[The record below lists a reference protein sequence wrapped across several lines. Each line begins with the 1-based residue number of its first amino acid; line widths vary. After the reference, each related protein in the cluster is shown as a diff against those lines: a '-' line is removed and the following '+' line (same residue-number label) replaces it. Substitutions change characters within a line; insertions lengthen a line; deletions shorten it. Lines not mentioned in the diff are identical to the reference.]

1 MPDMLRDLHQV
12 VVIVKIEITALC
24 LCLYVLLDLGK

>member
-1 MPDMLRDLHQV
+1 MLRDLHQV
-12 VVIVKIEITALC
+12 VVIVKIEISVFC